1 MHFGFAPYFNLRA
14 AHIGLNKIKRITMK
28 RILVL
33 LSLIM
38 ILIVSCQTENYV
50 EINEEIIIVEL
61 ARTDNEIQQGLM
73 FRDNLC
79 DNCGMLFIFNEENK
93 HKFWMK
99 DTKIP
104 LDMIFIN
111 SNLEVVDLL
120 YAIPCVEDPCKYY
133 VPSKNSLYVLET
145 NGNEFD
151 NSIIGQKIEMVIE

>member
-1 MHFGFAPYFNLRA
+1 
-14 AHIGLNKIKRITMK
+14 MK

-111 SNLEVVDLL
+111 SNLEVV
-120 YAIPCVEDPCKYY
+120 
-133 VPSKNSLYVLET
+133 
-145 NGNEFD
+145 
-151 NSIIGQKIEMVIE
+151 

>member
-1 MHFGFAPYFNLRA
+1 
-14 AHIGLNKIKRITMK
+14 MK